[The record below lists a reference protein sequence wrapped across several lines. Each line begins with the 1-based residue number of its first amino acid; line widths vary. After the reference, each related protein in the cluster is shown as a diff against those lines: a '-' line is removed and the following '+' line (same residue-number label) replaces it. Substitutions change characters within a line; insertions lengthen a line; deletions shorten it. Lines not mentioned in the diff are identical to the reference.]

1 MDSEEPYPVTQD
13 TSGEGASRR
22 GHGASSDGG
31 QAEMTDT
38 PTLAPEASA
47 GRPATSLPRLAR
59 RLRARMEPM
68 AAQIVHQIQ
77 EAVPEYASPVGA
89 PRHQV
94 LTVAAQTA
102 ARHFLDAA
110 EHRPGQARHVDE
122 MFRRLGYTQAQR
134 GYSLES
140 LEATLRAATRWSW
153 HYLAEFAVDE
163 DLSSADLRE
172 LAEAV
177 FDYLE
182 HLRAQLS
189 EGFNLERRVGRLER
203 DTARLRLFEMF
214 LSDPPPRLGPG
225 VALGIDAEVMRALA
239 EAAEWPVPDE
249 VVALAVSYY
258 GEPPDVPST
267 AGLLIQVEPRRTLI
281 VCPATSPDKL
291 VKQISRSAPGLRVA
305 VSWAVPPAEAGSALR
320 WCQRAL
326 DLVQLGII
334 APTPVVDCTE
344 HATQLWLHA
353 EPSMRRHLCQELLRP
368 LLAETP
374 NSRSILSET
383 LLTWV
388 ETRDSAPAI
397 AARLDV
403 HPQTVRY
410 RWKRINELFGESLSD
425 PEFVVQMTL
434 VLKSS
439 VPLWKA
445 GDQSDFDLFHD
456 RAESAS

>member
-1 MDSEEPYPVTQD
+1 
-13 TSGEGASRR
+13 
-22 GHGASSDGG
+22 
-31 QAEMTDT
+31 MTDT
-38 PTLAPEASA
+38 PTLAPEPSPDNPAPGPSQKPSQKSA
-47 GRPATSLPRLAR
+47 GEPAVEPAQKSALPRLAHA
-59 RLRARMEPM
+59 LRSRMETM
-68 AAQIVHQIQ
+68 AAQIVRQVQ

-94 LTVAAQTA
+94 LTMAAQTA
-102 ARHFLDAA
+102 ARHFLDDA
-110 EHRPGQARHVDE
+110 EHLPGQARHVDE

-134 GYSLES
+134 GHSLES
-140 LEATLRAATRWSW
+140 LDATLRAATRWSW
-153 HYLAEFAVDE
+153 HYLAEFAVDQ
-163 DLSSADLRE
+163 DLSSAELRE

-182 HLRAQLS
+182 HLRTQLA
-189 EGFNLERRVGRLER
+189 EGFDLERRVGMHER
-203 DTARLRLFEMF
+203 DTARARLFEIF
-214 LSDPPPRLGPG
+214 LTDPTPRLGTG
-225 VALGIDAEVMRALA
+225 NSLGIDDEVMRALA
-239 EAAEWPVPDE
+239 EAADWPVPDS
-249 VVALAVSYY
+249 VVAMAVSYY
-258 GEPPDVPST
+258 GDPPDMPSSS
-267 AGLLIQVEPRRTLI
+267 GLLIHIEPRRTLI
-281 VCPATSPDKL
+281 VCPSANQQKL

-305 VSWAVPPAEAGSALR
+305 ISWPVPPAESGSALR

-334 APTPVVDCTE
+334 APTPVVDCAE

-353 EPSMRRHLCQELLRP
+353 EPSMRQHLCQELLRP

-410 RWKRINELFGESLSD
+410 RWKRINELFGESLRD